1 MADIKINN
9 VVLHY
14 EVKGSGEALLFTHG
28 ASWDHRQWK
37 PQVEELSKYY
47 MTITWDVRGHGKSS
61 LPKGKVD
68 SEDFT
73 KDLVG
78 LLDHLG
84 VKQAHLC
91 GLSMGGHISLQT
103 AIRHSERVKSLVL
116 IGTPFTNS
124 YNWVEK
130 MVVPINRWSSRWIPM
145 PIMASIQARTLS
157 KFNRSNKQY
166 IKETVSS
173 IPLNNWI
180 RIWNSVSQMES
191 GKELSKINCPTLIL
205 QGDHDSM
212 TERQQKEMAA
222 RIAQS
227 QMVYIKNAHH
237 ATNLDNPK
245 QVNYEISKH
254 LSSIEMQDC
263 VVQNKSAEL

>member
-1 MADIKINN
+1 MPYIKTNN
-9 VVLHY
+9 AELHY
-14 EVKGSGEALLFTHG
+14 EVEGSGEALLFTHG

-37 PQVEELSKYY
+37 PQVEELSTYY
-47 MTITWDVRGHGKSS
+47 KIITWDVRGHGKSS

-103 AIRHSERVKSLVL
+103 AIRHPERVKSLVL

-130 MVVPINRWSSRWIPM
+130 IFVPINRWSSRWIPM
-145 PIMASIQARTLS
+145 PVMASIQARTLS

-166 IKETVSS
+166 IKETVTS
-173 IPLNNWI
+173 IPLNNWV

-191 GKELSKINCPTLIL
+191 GKELSKVNCPTLIL
-205 QGDHDSM
+205 QGDHDNM

-227 QMVYIKNAHH
+227 KMVYIKNAHH

-245 QVNYEISKH
+245 QVNQEILEH
-254 LSSIEMQDC
+254 VSSIER
-263 VVQNKSAEL
+263 

>member
-1 MADIKINN
+1 MPHIKIKN
-9 VVLHY
+9 VELHY
-14 EVKGSGEALLFTHG
+14 EVEGSGEAILFTHG
-28 ASWDHRQWK
+28 ASWNHRQWK
-37 PQVEELSKYY
+37 PQVEELSKHYK
-47 MTITWDVRGHGKSS
+47 TITWDVRGHGKSS

-91 GLSMGGHISLQT
+91 GLSMGGHICLQT
-103 AIRHSERVKSLVL
+103 AIRHPERVKSLML
-116 IGTPFTNS
+116 IGTPYTNS

-130 MVVPINRWSSRWIPM
+130 VFVPINRWSSMFIPM
-145 PIMASIQARTLS
+145 HVMASIQARTLS
-157 KFNRSNKQY
+157 KFNSNNKQY

-173 IPLNNWI
+173 IPLSHWI
-180 RIWNSVSQMES
+180 RIWNSVSKMES
-191 GKELSKINCPTLIL
+191 GNELNKITCPTLIL

-212 TERQQKEMAA
+212 TERQQQEMAA
-222 RIAQS
+222 RIPQS
-227 QMVYIKNAHH
+227 KMVYIKNAHH

-245 QVNYEISKH
+245 QVNHEIREH
-254 LSSIEMQDC
+254 LSAIEKQE
-263 VVQNKSAEL
+263 S

>member
-1 MADIKINN
+1 MPVVKINN
-9 VVLHY
+9 VELQY
-14 EVKGSGEALLFTHG
+14 EVKGFGEALLFTHG

-37 PQVEELSKYY
+37 PQVEELSKHYK
-47 MTITWDVRGHGKSS
+47 TITWDVRGHGKSS
-61 LPKGKVD
+61 LPKGKVN

-78 LLDHLG
+78 LLEHLG
-84 VKQAHLC
+84 LEHAHLC

-103 AIRHSERVKSLVL
+103 AIRHPELVKSLIL
-116 IGTPFTNS
+116 IGTPYTNS

-130 MVVPINRWSSRWIPM
+130 VFVPINRWSSIFIPM
-145 PIMASIQARTLS
+145 SVMASIQARTLS
-157 KFNRSNKQY
+157 KFNSNNKQY

-173 IPLNNWI
+173 IPLNHWV
-180 RIWNSVSQMES
+180 RIWNSVSKMES
-191 GKELSKINCPTLIL
+191 GNELSKITCPTLIL

-222 RIAQS
+222 RIPQS
-227 QMVYIKNAHH
+227 KMVYIKNAHH

-245 QVNYEISKH
+245 QVNHEMMDH
-254 LSSIEMQDC
+254 LSAVEI
-263 VVQNKSAEL
+263 